1 MRQPREDG
9 YAMVPDWA
17 PHDRC
22 WLAWPSREEGWG
34 DALESARRDVA
45 EIAQAIAQFE
55 PVTVIAR
62 PEFVAMASLYCGP
75 GITTLGLPH
84 DDGWLRDVGPCFLRG
99 PDGLAGATFIFNG
112 WGERRADHA
121 RDADLGR
128 RLLEHVGL
136 RRFASSMVLEPSV
149 VQVDGE
155 GTCIAA
161 SGVLLDPK
169 RNPGL
174 SEAEAEAELVA
185 MLGVERV
192 IWLAG
197 GLDETSGEPVE
208 SVAIFVRPGLVLAL
222 ATEDQ
227 SDPAFAALA
236 ENVARLRAAVD
247 ARGRTLE
254 VITVPL
260 PKARS
265 GPDGRPLALSHLG
278 CYLANGAVVMPTF
291 GGNSD
296 KAAARAFAA
305 AWPDRQIVPVDCLDL
320 LLGGGGIRAITLG
333 QPTA

>member
-1 MRQPREDG
+1 
-9 YAMVPDWA
+9 MVPDWA

-22 WLAWPSREEGWG
+22 WLAWPSREESWG
-34 DALESARRDVA
+34 AGLEAARRDVA

-99 PDGLAGATFIFNG
+99 PDGLAGVTFTFNG

-136 RRFASSMVLEPSV
+136 PRYASGMVLEPSV
-149 VQVDGE
+149 IQVDGE
-155 GTCIAA
+155 GTCLAA
-161 SGVLLDPK
+161 SGALLDPK

-174 SEAEAEAELVA
+174 SEAEAEAELVR

-208 SVAIFVRPGLVLAL
+208 SVAIFARPGVVLAL
-222 ATEDQ
+222 AAEDRA
-227 SDPAFAALA
+227 DPAFVPLA
-236 ENVARLRAAVD
+236 DNVARLRSSVD
-247 ARGRTLE
+247 AHGRNLE
-254 VITVPL
+254 VVTVPL
-260 PKARS
+260 PRARS

-278 CYLANGAVVMPTF
+278 CHLATGAVIMPSF
-291 GGNSD
+291 GDSSD
-296 KAAARAFAA
+296 KAAARAFAG

-320 LLGGGGIRAITLG
+320 LLGGGSIRAITLG